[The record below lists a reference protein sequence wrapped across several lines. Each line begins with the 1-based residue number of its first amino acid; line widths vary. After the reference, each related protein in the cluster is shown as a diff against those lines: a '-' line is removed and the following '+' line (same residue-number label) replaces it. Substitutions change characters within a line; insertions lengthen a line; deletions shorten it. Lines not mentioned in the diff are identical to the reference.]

1 MDEGIHISF
10 GAHRQEE
17 QEEVIVLERLKM
29 LRDEINMSQSDIART
44 LNVSREC
51 YCLYETGRRH
61 IPAEVLCNLSRIHNV
76 STDYILN
83 ITDSRT
89 PIPSLT
95 EDEIKLLE
103 RYKQLDKRG
112 KRVAMNVLSNEL
124 NELKH
129 SHRAKDSADDVCDES

>member
-1 MDEGIHISF
+1 MLK
-10 GAHRQEE
+10 
-17 QEEVIVLERLKM
+17 EEVIVLERLKM
-29 LRDEINMSQSDIART
+29 LSDEINMSQSDIART

-83 ITDSRT
+83 ITDDRSPFPT
-89 PIPSLT
+89 LS

-103 RYKQLDKRG
+103 HYKQLDKRG
-112 KRVAMNVLSNEL
+112 KRVALNVLSNEL
-124 NELKH
+124 NELKQSH
-129 SHRAKDSADDVCDES
+129 SSDDPPDDETDE